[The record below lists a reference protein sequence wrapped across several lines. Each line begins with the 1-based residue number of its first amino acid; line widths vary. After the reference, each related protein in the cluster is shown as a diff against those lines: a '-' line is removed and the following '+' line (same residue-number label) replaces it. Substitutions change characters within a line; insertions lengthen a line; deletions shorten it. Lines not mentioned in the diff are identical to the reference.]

1 MSELTETTIRQYATP
16 ESFRRGRDYYEQG
29 AVLSLARRGDQL
41 LAEVEGSQYEPYRVQ
56 VTLDAGDVAEAICT
70 CPYDWG
76 GYCKH
81 IVATLLAYIHEP
93 DQVEERPTLESLLD
107 GLGADQLREILL
119 SLIER
124 RPGLDDVVEA
134 QVLALQSP
142 SEGEL
147 APRQRRT
154 PLDPAPF
161 RRQVR
166 DILHSLDHMRSSEA
180 YWHVGGVVD
189 GVRRVLDQ
197 ARAYVE
203 ANDGRN
209 ALVILEAITEEYVA
223 GWVYLDDSDG
233 EAGGFFGDLGEVW
246 IEAIL
251 ITALTPEEREQ
262 WAERLARWQGEVD
275 DYGID
280 AVFSAAEAAARQG
293 WDYLPLQRVLQG
305 EITDKGAWEDE
316 APPYADD
323 LAVARLN
330 VLERQG
336 RRQEYL
342 CLAEAE
348 GQFERYLTMLVRVGR
363 VQEAVERGLTYMTT
377 TDEALALAQALR
389 EQEEIKH
396 ALRVAEYGLGLNGHK
411 VTLARWLR
419 DLASSAGR
427 SDLALNAALIAFH
440 ESPSLDDYL
449 AVQAQAGEKWPQT
462 REELLDHLRQNPS
475 YYPRAHVDIFMH
487 EGLAEDAI
495 AAVEKHT
502 HSYDL
507 IEQVV
512 DGVLHTHPD
521 WAIRACRHQ
530 AEVIIEP
537 GKSRH
542 YHHAVRWLEKARDA
556 YQAAGQ
562 ETDWRAYLEDLIARH
577 GRKYSLVPM
586 LERLR

>member
-1 MSELTETTIRQYATP
+1 MSELTETTVRQYATP

-41 LAEVEGSQYEPYRVQ
+41 LAEVEGSQYEPYQVQ

-166 DILHSLDHMRSSEA
+166 DILHSLDHMRASEA

-330 VLERQG
+330 VLDRQG
-336 RRQEYL
+336 R
-342 CLAEAE
+342 
-348 GQFERYLTMLVRVGR
+348 
-363 VQEAVERGLTYMTT
+363 
-377 TDEALALAQALR
+377 
-389 EQEEIKH
+389 H
-396 ALRVAEYGLGLNGHK
+396 
-411 VTLARWLR
+411 
-419 DLASSAGR
+419 
-427 SDLALNAALIAFH
+427 
-440 ESPSLDDYL
+440 
-449 AVQAQAGEKWPQT
+449 
-462 REELLDHLRQNPS
+462 
-475 YYPRAHVDIFMH
+475 
-487 EGLAEDAI
+487 
-495 AAVEKHT
+495 
-502 HSYDL
+502 
-507 IEQVV
+507 
-512 DGVLHTHPD
+512 
-521 WAIRACRHQ
+521 
-530 AEVIIEP
+530 
-537 GKSRH
+537 
-542 YHHAVRWLEKARDA
+542 
-556 YQAAGQ
+556 
-562 ETDWRAYLEDLIARH
+562 
-577 GRKYSLVPM
+577 
-586 LERLR
+586 